1 MKRRDSRRT
10 GSKTAIQ
17 KHITISHQCHC
28 TTFKVEQSSANQNP
42 RSRPVHS
49 YAPYLKTLHRTGEH
63 GHRPRSRGAS
73 RRHPLH
79 PSASHPR
86 HAGRPASASRLHPAP
101 RHQREPGQLL
111 LRLHAG
117 ELGAV
122 RAVTADP

>member
-1 MKRRDSRRT
+1 MFGFFGLRKDSKKSPTSERET
-10 GSKTAIQ
+10 DGFVVI
-17 KHITISHQCHC
+17 
-28 TTFKVEQSSANQNP
+28 VEQSSANQNP